1 MALHPDT
8 GALAVERLGPPDLV
22 ELFAF
27 LDRDPVLNVYLVAL
41 ALRDALA
48 RPQDELWAARR
59 GEHVVALVHI
69 GGAAGAVLPAGDD
82 TEALERL
89 ADETLRRR
97 ALLPHR
103 VQVVGTFAAVEP
115 FTRRLR
121 SAGIEPRLHRR
132 QVYMALE
139 PVSLPPFE
147 RLPELRLA
155 TAADYAA
162 LYESGARLRAEELE
176 EDPRLTD
183 PATYARRVEE
193 EARDGSTWVWL
204 EGGALRFR
212 ASVSALTADAAQIA
226 GVYTPAALR
235 NRGYASRAL
244 SELCTR
250 LFERTRAASL
260 FVNDFNAPALALY
273 RRLGFAPTAD
283 WASAFYDAM
292 R

>member
-1 MALHPDT
+1 MALDFDA
-8 GALAVERLGPPDLV
+8 GALAIERLSPPDLV
-22 ELFAF
+22 ELFGF
-27 LDRDPVLNVYLVAL
+27 LDRDPVLHVYLVAL

-48 RPQDELWAARR
+48 RPQDETWAARR
-59 GEHVVALVHI
+59 GEHIVALVHI
-69 GGAAGAVLPAGDD
+69 GGAAGAVLPAGEDA
-82 TEALERL
+82 EALDRL
-89 ADETLRRR
+89 AEEMLRRR
-97 ALLPHR
+97 SLLPRR
-103 VQVVGTFAAVEP
+103 VQVVGTLASVEP
-115 FTRRLR
+115 FRRRLR
-121 SAGIEPRLHRR
+121 AAGIEPRLFRS

-139 PVSLPPFE
+139 PASLPAFE

-155 TAADYAA
+155 TAADYSA

-176 EDPRLTD
+176 EDPRATD

-193 EARDGSTWVWL
+193 EARDGSTWLWI
-204 EGGALRFR
+204 EDGALRFR

-226 GVYTPAALR
+226 GVYTPAPLR
-235 NRGYASRAL
+235 NRGYARRGL
-244 SELCTR
+244 SELCAR

-273 RRLGFAPTAD
+273 RRLGFTATAE